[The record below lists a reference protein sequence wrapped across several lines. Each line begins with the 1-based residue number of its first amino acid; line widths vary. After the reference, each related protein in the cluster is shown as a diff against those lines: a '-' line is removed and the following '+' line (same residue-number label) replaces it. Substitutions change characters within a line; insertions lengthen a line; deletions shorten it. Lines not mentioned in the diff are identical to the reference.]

1 MPVNGASG
9 SRSLCRKGDA
19 DDIAP
24 VAASVRKESLPARQD
39 VLVVLLLRVGC
50 SSQVMPARN
59 TIGPPVGETGADC
72 AKQNRLR
79 RAPIG
84 AISGCSGSLRLAAQD
99 VALSRRKQGFESPRE
114 RQHFQKC
121 STKSVAL
128 PRPSDVL
135 ARLIWTLAFLVR
147 AIQPG

>member
-1 MPVNGASG
+1 M
-9 SRSLCRKGDA
+9 RC
-19 DDIAP
+19 AP
-24 VAASVRKESLPARQD
+24 RGRAAWNAAIIPART
-39 VLVVLLLRVGC
+39 LA
-50 SSQVMPARN
+50 ARLQPRQ
-59 TIGPPVGETGADC
+59 I
-72 AKQNRLR
+72 R
-79 RAPIG
+79 
-84 AISGCSGSLRLAAQD
+84 AISWGSGSLRLAAQD